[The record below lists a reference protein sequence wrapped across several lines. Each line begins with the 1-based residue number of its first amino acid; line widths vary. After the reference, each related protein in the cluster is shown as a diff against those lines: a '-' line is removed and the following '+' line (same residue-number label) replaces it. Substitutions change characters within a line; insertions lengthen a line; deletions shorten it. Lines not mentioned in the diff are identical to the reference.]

1 MNRATTA
8 PGFTLIEVI
17 LSTGIMAIIMTAMMS
32 VMLLT
37 SRTVNSGGGISGRTA
52 EAQDIVSQIAADLSL
67 AEQFTERTDRA
78 VTFTVPDR
86 DADGDLE
93 TIRYA
98 WSGAAGDPLTRQYN
112 GGTVVDV
119 AKNVHQFDLAWM
131 LKTVYP

>member
-1 MNRATTA
+1 MNRTTGA

-37 SRTVNSGGGISGRTA
+37 SRTVNSGDGVTGRTA
-52 EAQDIVSQIAADLSL
+52 QAQDVVGLIAADMSL

-119 AKNVHQFDLAWM
+119 AENVHQFNLAWI